1 MKKVSEIKNHFD
13 AVLYFIQ
20 SLDIEMVDLLLDDT
34 LTYQDMNKD
43 IFVNKLDDLFIEFIE
58 GGDTFLKTTIQLDT
72 TNGFC
77 GSAVCCFKCMGFS
90 FVGNKSGNFIDLIF
104 EIEEGKVIDIFE
116 CTYFKTK
123 DILGVNERLE
133 LDKFLF

>member
-1 MKKVSEIKNHFD
+1 MKVFKIKSHAD

-20 SLDIEMVDLLLDDT
+20 QLDIEMVDMLLDDT
-34 LTYQDMNKD
+34 LEYQEMRKD
-43 IFVNKLDDLFIEFIE
+43 IFINKLNDVFIEFIE

-77 GSAVCCFKCMGFS
+77 GSAVCSFKCMGFS

-104 EIEEGKVIDIFE
+104 EIEEGKVLDIFE

-123 DILGVNERLE
+123 DMLGINERLE
-133 LDKFLF
+133 IEKFLF